1 MNKPLVS
8 GYFDTKF
15 KKLIDFINSLL
26 IEGEEI
32 GCSVT
37 LFFEGKKIIDIWG
50 GWQNSNNCT
59 PWQHDTIVSTFSVS
73 KALVSTLGHIL
84 VDKKI
89 IDLDAKVS
97 KYWPEFSNNGKD
109 QILVRQLFSHNC
121 ALSFV
126 DEQLKPGDLYDWNI
140 MLKAIENTSPHWL
153 PGTKPSYLNMTYG
166 YLIGGLIYKTT
177 GLKLSKFNRLNLSG
191 PLNMDYNFALKSY
204 ELNRVATVYK
214 KQADNLFENSP
225 NKDEDIFF
233 KSMQG
238 FSNNEDF
245 NSIEWRTGEVGSGQ
259 GHGNGRSIAILFEM
273 LRNGGTF
280 NGVNI
285 ISKETRDNAIKFQN
299 ASIGDDPILGIPI
312 RFSLGYELNTKHFYM
327 GPNSNSFGH
336 WGAGGSFGFAD
347 IENKISF
354 GYTPNLMHD
363 KFELGPRGQ
372 KIINIIYNCF

>member
-15 KKLIDFINSLL
+15 KKLIEFINSLL

-273 LRNGGTF
+273 LRLF
-280 NGVNI
+280 
-285 ISKETRDNAIKFQN
+285 IK
-299 ASIGDDPILGIPI
+299 
-312 RFSLGYELNTKHFYM
+312 K
-327 GPNSNSFGH
+327 
-336 WGAGGSFGFAD
+336 
-347 IENKISF
+347 
-354 GYTPNLMHD
+354 
-363 KFELGPRGQ
+363 
-372 KIINIIYNCF
+372 